1 MRCARA
7 ISAVSILLTSG
18 FCHAQDWGQYTSMA
32 DRFRILSPGEFAVQ
46 DIDYTSEYTAVFP
59 ARIYSYVDGANQYSI
74 TVVDY
79 TDSQRVHLARTNRTE
94 ADSGPRYWEID
105 VRASVAYA
113 AWKYRQRGGEVTYD
127 AYHYINLIEGHQL
140 QITNADQSR
149 TFAAIYLHDS
159 RLYIVDA
166 TVAAGSIPPGIFQ
179 QSLEIIDKDGN
190 RIRYQNIVDS
200 IKVRN
205 APGRANPE

>member
-1 MRCARA
+1 M
-7 ISAVSILLTSG
+7 
-18 FCHAQDWGQYTSMA
+18 
-32 DRFRILSPGEFAVQ
+32 Q
-46 DIDYTSEYTAVFP
+46 DIDYTSEYSAVFP

-79 TDSQRVHLARTNRTE
+79 TDSQRIHLARTNRTE
-94 ADSGPRYWEID
+94 AESNLRYWEID

-113 AWKYRQRGGEVTYD
+113 AWNYRQRGGEVTYD

-140 QITNADQSR
+140 QITNADQTR